1 VSPVLRAAIYLR
13 VSSAQ
18 QVEKDLTEEG
28 YSIPAQREACHRYLE
43 QKGWDLAGEFT
54 DAGESARS
62 ADRPA
67 LQEMLRAVHDDP
79 TIKFVVVHKV
89 DRIARNLEDHA
100 GIRAALSKSGARLV
114 SASEGID
121 DTASGRMV
129 EGILAS
135 IAEYYSANL
144 SNEIKK
150 GMRQKIKMGGW
161 PWPAPIGYLN
171 KREAI
176 SGRNVASIVVDPD
189 RAPLIQEGFE
199 RYATG
204 QISVNRLASLMEAK
218 GLRTPRYGKVV
229 SGSRW
234 LEIFRNPFYLGRV
247 VYEGEEFEGA
257 HEAIITPELF
267 AKVETVIMLRNYA
280 GTRDN
285 RHFHHLKGTLRCGE
299 CGNLLSFSRSKG
311 RHARYDYFYCLSKS
325 RCSQPFIPTDEAEE
339 VVEDL
344 FEHVAMPKEPAA
356 ALLEALYETV
366 AELRAGEDQER
377 ERLQRRVDKLEGDR
391 LKLMQALYAEAISMD
406 TLKKEQQ
413 RISVEIAKATRRL
426 ETLSTRL
433 DEAQREIERALRLA
447 TVVAP
452 RYRRYA
458 PETRRKFN
466 KAIFKAIYIR
476 DKKIQ
481 HFEYSDALDPLI
493 RTAGTIAA
501 GGSNK
506 DTLVER
512 TGIEPVTPSL
522 QSWCSPS

>member
-1 VSPVLRAAIYLR
+1 VSPVRAAIYLR

-28 YSIPAQREACHRYLE
+28 YSIPAQREACQRFLE
-43 QKGWDLAGEFT
+43 QKGWDLAGEFV

-67 LQEMLRAVHDDP
+67 LQEMLTAVADDP
-79 TIKFVVVHKV
+79 AIKFVVVHKV

-150 GMRQKIKMGGW
+150 GMHQKVKMGGW

-171 KREAI
+171 KRENI
-176 SGRNVASIVVDPD
+176 QGRSVSSIVVDPE
-189 RAPLIQEGFE
+189 RAPLVQEGFR

-204 QISVNRLASLMEAK
+204 QISVNRLAALMEEK
-218 GLRTPRYGKVV
+218 GLRTPKFGKIVT
-229 SGSRW
+229 GSRW

-247 VYEGEEFEGA
+247 VYQGEEYDGA
-257 HEAIITPELF
+257 HEAIIEPELF
-267 AKVETVIMLRNYA
+267 AKVETVIEHRNFA

-311 RHARYDYFYCLSKS
+311 RHAHYDYFYCLSKS
-325 RCSQPFIPTDEAEE
+325 RCSQPFIATDEAEE
-339 VVEDL
+339 AVEDL
-344 FEHVAMPKEPAA
+344 FEITAMPTETAD
-356 ALLEALYETV
+356 ALLEGLRETV
-366 AELRAGEDQER
+366 AELRGDQDRERARLERKVDHLER
-377 ERLQRRVDKLEGDR
+377 ERT
-391 LKLMQALYAEAISMD
+391 KLMQAFYADAISVD
-406 TLKKEQQ
+406 VLKQE
-413 RISVEIAKATRRL
+413 
-426 ETLSTRL
+426 
-433 DEAQREIERALRLA
+433 
-447 TVVAP
+447 
-452 RYRRYA
+452 
-458 PETRRKFN
+458 
-466 KAIFKAIYIR
+466 
-476 DKKIQ
+476 
-481 HFEYSDALDPLI
+481 
-493 RTAGTIAA
+493 
-501 GGSNK
+501 
-506 DTLVER
+506 
-512 TGIEPVTPSL
+512 
-522 QSWCSPS
+522 